1 MSPTTVEVPAGL
13 VAPVRECVVLL
24 YQAAVEALHF
34 VLRAHAD
41 RGAPLEE
48 VERQRARVARLDEL
62 LGQLG
67 WPAEPEPEG
76 AGDGLRLTAPR
87 DILHD
92 VLYGALIDA
101 GERLAA
107 ACGESWRAGAGLE
120 AVRAAAAEVI
130 ALDRLLTGLPG

>member
-1 MSPTTVEVPAGL
+1 MAQASVEVPGGL

-41 RGAPLEE
+41 RGAPLDE
-48 VERQRARVARLDEL
+48 VHRQRARVAQLDAL
-62 LGQLG
+62 LRQLG
-67 WPAEPEPEG
+67 WSSEPRPEG
-76 AGDGLRLTAPR
+76 AAGGLTLSAPR
-87 DILHD
+87 EILHD

-101 GERLAA
+101 GERLAV

-120 AVRAAAAEVI
+120 IVRAAGEEVI
-130 ALDRLLTGLPG
+130 ALDRLLARVRE